1 MSDLRIVMLGPPG
14 AGKGTQGAKIESAF
28 GIDHVATGDILRA
41 NKDME
46 TDHGT
51 PREYMEAGELVP
63 DPVMKEVVEE
73 ALGDRDAF
81 VLDGYPRTIEQA
93 EHLDTAARPDLI
105 IHLSVDRSELVD
117 RLSGRRVDP
126 ETGTNY
132 HVEFDM
138 PDDPAV
144 RERLI
149 QREDDQPEQ
158 VQHRLDVYEEETAPL
173 IDYYEDREGYVEI
186 DGNGTP
192 DEVFSAIEDVLADHG
207 AVQAAE

>member
-1 MSDLRIVMLGPPG
+1 MSDVRIVMLGPPG
-14 AGKGTQGAKIESAF
+14 AGKGTQAAKIESTF
-28 GIDHVATGDILRA
+28 GIDHIATGDILRA

-63 DPVMKEVVEE
+63 DPVMKEVAEE
-73 ALGDRDAF
+73 ALGDRDGF
-81 VLDGYPRTIEQA
+81 VLDGYPRTLDQA
-93 EHLDTAARPDLI
+93 AHLDDVAPPDVIL
-105 IHLSVDRSELVD
+105 HLSVDREELID

-149 QREDDQPEQ
+149 QREDDQPER
-158 VQHRLDVYEEETAPL
+158 VRRRLDVYEEETAPVV
-173 IDYYEDREGYVEI
+173 DFYRDDNGYVRI
-186 DGNGTP
+186 DGNGPP
-192 DEVFSAIEDVLADHG
+192 DEVFAEIEAALAEHG
-207 AVQAAE
+207 AVKHAE